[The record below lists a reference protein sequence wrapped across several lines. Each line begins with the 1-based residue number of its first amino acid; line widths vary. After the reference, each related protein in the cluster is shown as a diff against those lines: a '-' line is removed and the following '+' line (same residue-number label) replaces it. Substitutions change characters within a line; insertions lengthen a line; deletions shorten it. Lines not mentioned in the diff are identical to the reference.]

1 MKQLIS
7 VYAFLLLFA
16 FSCQKASTPVDISE
30 PIKTGQIVERN
41 CAADDL
47 FQQQL
52 KDDPTFRS
60 RVNEIE
66 AFTQKLIQSGKLQR
80 GPSSISTTI
89 TIPVVM
95 HIVYNTPE
103 ENISD
108 AQIQSQLEVLN
119 EDFNLQNA
127 DNRKVPSHFENIK
140 ANVGIK
146 FVLAQVIRK
155 YTTKTSFG
163 TNNAVKK
170 SVLGGSDPVD
180 PSRNLNFW
188 SCNLGQNLL
197 GYAQFPGGN
206 PNTDGVVVL
215 YSAVGSRAKFSRG
228 IYVNNYDLGRTAT
241 HEVGHWMNLRHIWG
255 DANCGNDYVGDTPL
269 HNTYNVGCPSSNERS
284 TCAGTPLEM
293 WMNYMDYTYDEC
305 MYMFSNGQKNR
316 MLAVFATGGPREDFV
331 Q

>member
-1 MKQLIS
+1 MKQLTS

-16 FSCQKASTPVDISE
+16 YSCQKANAPVDIVETS
-30 PIKTGQIVERN
+30 KTSQIVERN

-52 KDDPTFRS
+52 KDDPSFRA
-60 RVNEIE
+60 RVKEIE
-66 AFTQKLIQSGKLQR
+66 AFTQKMIQSGELQK
-80 GPSSISTTI
+80 GSGSTAAFI

-95 HIVYNTPE
+95 HVVYNTPE

-108 AQIQSQLEVLN
+108 AQIQSQIEVLN

-127 DNRKVPSHFENIK
+127 DTRKVPSHFESVK

-155 YTTKTSFG
+155 YTSKSSFG

-170 SVLGGSDPVD
+170 SVLGGSDAVD

-228 IYVNNYDLGRTAT
+228 TYVNNYDLGRTAT

-255 DANCGNDYVGDTPL
+255 DATCGNDNVGDTPL
-269 HNTYNVGCPSSNERS
+269 HNTYNVGCPKADERS
-284 TCAGTPLEM
+284 TCVGTPLEM
-293 WMNYMDYTYDEC
+293 WMNYMDYTYDAC
-305 MYMFSNGQKNR
+305 MYMFSNGQKDR
-316 MLAVFATGGPREDFV
+316 MLAVFSAGGPRAAFAN
-331 Q
+331 